1 MDLKNKKIA
10 IMGLGYVGL
19 PLAIEF
25 SKKFEVVGYDI
36 NKVKI
41 REIEKIYT
49 QKKLSNKK
57 LKITSDDS
65 FLNQIDIFIVT
76 VPTPIN
82 KDKTPDLKPLKKASK
97 LIGEKLKKGDVV
109 IYESTVYPGLTDEI
123 SIPILEKKSKLKIN
137 KDFLVGYSPER
148 VSPGDKNDF
157 TKINKIVSGSN
168 LYATNLVYKIYKTII
183 KAKLF
188 KTNSIKVAEASKII
202 ENVQRDVNISFMNEV
217 SLILSKLNINTQEVL
232 EAAQTKW
239 NFLNFTPGLVGGHCI
254 SVDPYYL
261 TFKAKK
267 HNYKPKV
274 ILSGRLINNNM
285 GIYVANVI
293 LKKIKKN
300 FYKKKDKIKI
310 GLFGLTF
317 KENTNDLRD
326 SKVFDII
333 KVLNKKKNIDLF
345 AIDPFL
351 KNKDIKNKFKIKLNK
366 KIKKLDVFILAVPH
380 TQFLK
385 FNYHKLKKI
394 LRNQSSIVIDIK
406 GILKDKKIKE
416 NFDYWSL

>member
-36 NKVKI
+36 DKVKI

-49 QKKLSNKK
+49 QKKLSKKK

-137 KDFLVGYSPER
+137 EDFLVGYSPER